1 LFLYFEAVPC
11 QVGLSFLIATALSR
25 FFVVISFSNTVRFE
39 PETTK
44 DRYTSFCLAAYDQK
58 QRAIESGRNE
68 GRPEYGQ
75 GQSSKVIEATMPT
88 LLTHPAVPLA
98 MALGLGHGI
107 VSRRLLFTG
116 IVVSVLPD
124 LDVVAFRLG
133 IPYGADFGHRG
144 FSHSVLFA
152 FMAAL
157 AGASLFR
164 SFRSTFL
171 QSFSFLFIAALSH
184 GALDALTNGGL
195 GIAFLWPWSG
205 ERFFSPI
212 QVIEVAPLRLSRFL
226 SLKGAAVLRS
236 EFLWVWLPVLGMAF
250 TGALLRLTLT
260 RQRSNESVRKTALDG

>member
-1 LFLYFEAVPC
+1 
-11 QVGLSFLIATALSR
+11 
-25 FFVVISFSNTVRFE
+25 
-39 PETTK
+39 
-44 DRYTSFCLAAYDQK
+44 
-58 QRAIESGRNE
+58 
-68 GRPEYGQ
+68 
-75 GQSSKVIEATMPT
+75 MPT

-98 MALGLGHGI
+98 MALGLNRGL

-116 IVVSVLPD
+116 IVVAVLPD
-124 LDVVAFRLG
+124 LDVAAFRLG

-152 FMAAL
+152 CMAAL

-164 SFRSTFL
+164 AFRSTFL

-236 EFLWVWLPVLGMAF
+236 EFLWVWLPVLSMAF
-250 TGALLRLTLT
+250 TGALLRLILT
-260 RQRSNESVRKTALDG
+260 RRCSNESTRKAALDG